1 VRCALVLWLKIS
13 VEEGSSFLGSVT
25 SVGSAV
31 APGVLWGAGSLWG
44 RWLLFLRLWGAVLGG
59 EPWAP
64 ACPSSGLPPGCYSGC
79 SEDCLLSLSFQQFAV
94 MCLGVIFLCVSYCGE
109 PALGLWKL
117 LVPVFHQIWVDLSCF
132 PAVFSVLASLGLRC
146 TLAAPLLHSFL
157 TLLCSR
163 HPSCP
168 TVVLPP
174 LSSASAPS
182 SVPAVSLP
190 RIPPGSV

>member
-1 VRCALVLWLKIS
+1 MFLRDICLQFSCFV
-13 VEEGSSFLGSVT
+13 SSLPLQTSVT
-25 SVGSAV
+25 CI
-31 APGVLWGAGSLWG
+31 L
-44 RWLLFLRLWGAVLGG
+44 
-59 EPWAP
+59 
-64 ACPSSGLPPGCYSGC
+64 
-79 SEDCLLSLSFQQFAV
+79 DCLNLSLSSLMFWFFVQPF
-94 MCLGVIFLCVSYCGE
+94 FLCVSYCGE

-117 LVPVFHQIWVDLSCF
+117 LVLVFHQIWVDLSCF

-163 HPSCP
+163 RPSCP